1 MDKHI
6 PPQAPINRSRRKT
19 IQPKQDMGEQD
30 KMNNKIN
37 VEIQLKGDLINTIF
51 IGNLVSMDIDLE
63 NNTGT
68 FEVSRIISMQPKKVG
83 K

>member
-6 PPQAPINRSRRKT
+6 PPQTRINRSRRET
-19 IQPKQDMGEQD
+19 IQSKQDMGEQD
-30 KMNNKIN
+30 KMSNKIN

-51 IGNLVSMDIDLE
+51 TGNLVSMDIDLE

-68 FEVSRIISMQPKKVG
+68 FEVSRIISMQPKKEG
-83 K
+83 

>member
-6 PPQAPINRSRRKT
+6 PPQAPINRSRREA
-19 IQPKQDMGEQD
+19 IQPQQDMGEQD
-30 KMNNKIN
+30 KMSNKIN

-51 IGNLVSMDIDLE
+51 TGNLVSMDIDLE

-68 FEVSRIISMQPKKVG
+68 FEVSRIISMQPKKEG
-83 K
+83 